1 VRRTFRRLVIGVVT
15 AAALGYAGIIAYLM
29 LAETSLVYLPAE
41 RPVAAPSPEF
51 ALRERA
57 VRFAASDGTRLS
69 AWVIPAAQAD
79 SSGMWLLI
87 CHGNYGNIGYGQ
99 RPEFYAFARDI
110 GLNLF
115 AFDYRGF
122 GESEG
127 APSERGVYDDAESA
141 YRFLRDSLRVPAEQI
156 VVFGHSLGSGV
167 AIELASR
174 VPAAALVVEG
184 AYTSIPDVGQK
195 AYPYIPVKLVARN
208 RFASIDKVGRIT
220 IPKLFLHSPTDDV
233 IPLAFGKRLFDAAPE
248 PRQFI
253 EVTGGHENAYRLDR
267 DRYFG
272 AIRELARSAGGHA
285 GHVSSGG
292 TRP

>member
-1 VRRTFRRLVIGVVT
+1 MRRTLRRLVIGLVT

-41 RPVAAPSPEF
+41 RPVAAPSPAF

-57 VRFAASDGTRLS
+57 VRFAASDGTRLT
-69 AWVIPAAQAD
+69 AWIVPAATTD

-127 APSERGVYDDAESA
+127 VPTERGVYDDAESA
-141 YRFLRDSLRVPAEQI
+141 YRFLRDSLAVPPEQI

-184 AYTSIPDVGQK
+184 AYTSIPDVGQR

-208 RFASIDKVGRIT
+208 RFESIRKIGAVT
-220 IPKLFLHSPTDDV
+220 VPKLFLHSPADGV
-233 IPLAFGKRLFDAAPE
+233 IPLAFGRQLFDVAP
-248 PRQFI
+248 PPKRFV
-253 EVTGGHENAYRLDR
+253 EVDGGHENAYRIDR
-267 DRYFG
+267 AAYFG
-272 AIRELARSAGGHA
+272 AIAELVRGVGAAPVPH
-285 GHVSSGG
+285 
-292 TRP
+292 